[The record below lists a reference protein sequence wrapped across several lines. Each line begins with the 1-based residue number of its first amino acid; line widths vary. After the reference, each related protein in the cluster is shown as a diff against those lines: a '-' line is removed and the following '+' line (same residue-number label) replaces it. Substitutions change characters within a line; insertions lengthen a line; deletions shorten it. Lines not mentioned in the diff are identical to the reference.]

1 MWTAWF
7 LKWLTPID
15 KTLTK
20 YKTNLM
26 RERKWERG
34 HDIENEA
41 VVGGVVG
48 EDVTLRRGVLIRHA
62 ESAQVRLREVEDRR
76 RVRLYHQL
84 PEAQP
89 TSYLVKHLRSKT
101 MWISIL
107 YLNLFYWNLVYPVS
121 IKTDQLRI

>member
-1 MWTAWF
+1 
-7 LKWLTPID
+7 
-15 KTLTK
+15 
-20 YKTNLM
+20 M

-34 HDIENEA
+34 HDIEKEA

-48 EDVTLRRGVLIRHA
+48 EDVTLRRGVLIRHT

-89 TSYLVKHLRSKT
+89 TSYLVKHLRSKNNVNQHIIFEPT
-101 MWISIL
+101 LLKPCLSCFNLNRPAPDLGKIL
-107 YLNLFYWNLVYPVS
+107 DKPNFMDFIVNL
-121 IKTDQLRI
+121 Q